1 MSPFISAIMF
11 LKFQSKFVGELGHN
25 MGMSHDFDDVHG
37 GQNGQ
42 CNGQGFMSYGNH
54 QQKWST
60 CSKNDFLALYNHPL
74 YPKRSYYK
82 NCHHYTIIDTL
93 AALCQCQISNFDS
106 GWLRVPQGSNCF

>member
-1 MSPFISAIMF
+1 
-11 LKFQSKFVGELGHN
+11 

-60 CSKNDFLALYNHPL
+60 CSKNDFLALYN
-74 YPKRSYYK
+74 
-82 NCHHYTIIDTL
+82 
-93 AALCQCQISNFDS
+93 QISDS
-106 GWLRVPQGSNCF
+106 NSWSWCLPCKLF